1 MSLSLNRRREEDSII
16 IRSFVL
22 AVKSIYAFPAIAFN
36 NHFGDA
42 MMEFSISEAEY
53 KRRIERVRKFLRKRN
68 LDAIY
73 LTNPTSMFYLTGYSF
88 IATER
93 PAALIIPI
101 DGKIT
106 FMGPLLEIDHIP
118 LKTRLIE
125 DVKTYVDYPGEK
137 HPIEHFADF
146 IKDMGLSKKRMG
158 IDNKAGAAGMWGYK
172 GPPITKKLREAKFV
186 DAKDLVPSMR
196 LVKSEEEIALL
207 RESAKWAN
215 LAHSL
220 LQEYTVEGLWD
231 VDVALEASHDASM
244 IMKKALGPDYE
255 PLRRSSP
262 VSVGFRGQIGE
273 MSAIP
278 HSIATKRM
286 IRRGD
291 VIVTGAGADIG
302 GYSCE
307 LERTMIVGKP
317 TAKQKRYFNVM
328 VKAQEAA
335 FKAFKPGVKCSDVD
349 KATINVFKKAG
360 LMHLVKHHTGHGL
373 GLEGHEPPWLDIGNE
388 EPLRVGM
395 VVSCEPGIYET
406 GFAGFR
412 HSDTVLIREDG
423 AEIITYYPR
432 NLDELIVV

>member
-1 MSLSLNRRREEDSII
+1 MVN
-16 IRSFVL
+16 
-22 AVKSIYAFPAIAFN
+22 
-36 NHFGDA
+36 
-42 MMEFSISEAEY
+42 FSISEAEH
-53 KRRIERVRKFLRKRN
+53 KRRIERVRKFLMRRK
-68 LDAIY
+68 LDALY
-73 LTNPTSMFYLTGYSF
+73 LTNPTSIFYLTGYSF

-93 PAALIIPI
+93 PIAVIIPVN
-101 DGKIT
+101 GKIT
-106 FMGPLLEIDHIP
+106 FLGPLLERDHIP
-118 LKTRLIE
+118 LKTKVIE
-125 DVKTYVDYPGEK
+125 DVKTYIDYPGEK
-137 HPIEHFADF
+137 HPIECFAEF
-146 IKDMGLSKKRMG
+146 LKEIGLTRKRIG
-158 IDNKAGAAGMWGYK
+158 IDSKAGAAGTWGYK
-172 GPPITKKLREAKFV
+172 GPPITKKFPEAKFV
-186 DAKDLVPSMR
+186 DVKDLLPSMR
-196 LVKSEEEIALL
+196 LIKSEEEIILMK
-207 RESAKWAN
+207 ESAKWAN

-220 LQEYTVEGLWD
+220 LQEYTAEGLWD
-231 VDVALEASHDASM
+231 VDVALAASHEASI
-244 IMKKALGPDYE
+244 IMKKAWGPDYE

-335 FKAFKPGVKCSDVD
+335 FEAFKSGVKCSDVD
-349 KATINVFKKAG
+349 RATINVFKKAG
-360 LMHLVKHHTGHGL
+360 LTHLVKHHTGHGL
-373 GLEGHEPPWLDIGNE
+373 GLEGHEPPWLDIGND
-388 EPLRVGM
+388 EPLRAGM

-412 HSDTVLIREDG
+412 HSDTVLITEDG
-423 AEIITYYPR
+423 AEVVTYYPR
-432 NLDELIVV
+432 NLDELIIF

>member
-1 MSLSLNRRREEDSII
+1 MQMVN
-16 IRSFVL
+16 
-22 AVKSIYAFPAIAFN
+22 
-36 NHFGDA
+36 
-42 MMEFSISEAEY
+42 FSISDGEY
-53 KRRIERVRKFLRKRN
+53 IRRIERVKKFLTRRN

-73 LTNPTSMFYLTGYSF
+73 LTNPTSIFYLTGYSF

-93 PAALIIPI
+93 PVAVIMPV

-106 FMGPLLEIDHIP
+106 FLGPLLEKDHIP
-118 LKTRLIE
+118 LKTRMIE
-125 DVKTYVDYPGEK
+125 EVKTYVDYPGER
-137 HPIEHFADF
+137 HPIDCFAGF
-146 IKDMGLSKKRMG
+146 LKEMGFAKKRIG
-158 IDNKAGAAGMWGYK
+158 IDSKAGAVGIWGYK
-172 GPPITKKLREAKFV
+172 GPPITKKFWEAKFV
-186 DAKDLVPSMR
+186 DVKDLVPSMR
-196 LVKSEEEIALL
+196 LIKSEEEIILIK
-207 RESAKWAN
+207 ESAKWAN

-220 LQEYTVEGLWD
+220 LQEYTAEGLWD
-231 VDVALEASHDASM
+231 VDVALAASHEASI

-255 PLRRSSP
+255 PMRRSSP
-262 VSVGFRGQIGE
+262 VNVGFRGQIGE

-286 IRRGD
+286 IRKGD
-291 VIVTGAGADIG
+291 VIVTGASADVG

-328 VKAQEAA
+328 VKAQGAAFAA
-335 FKAFKPGVKCSDVD
+335 FKSGVKCSEVD
-349 KATINVFKKAG
+349 RATINVFKKAG

-388 EPLRVGM
+388 EPLRAGM

-412 HSDTVLIREDG
+412 HSDTVLITKEG
-423 AEIITYYPR
+423 AETLTYYPR
-432 NLDELIVV
+432 NLDELTIV

>member
-1 MSLSLNRRREEDSII
+1 MAR
-16 IRSFVL
+16 
-22 AVKSIYAFPAIAFN
+22 
-36 NHFGDA
+36 
-42 MMEFSISEAEY
+42 FSISEAEH
-53 KRRIERVRKFLRKRN
+53 KRRIERVRKFLTRRK
-68 LDAIY
+68 LDALY
-73 LTNPTSMFYLTGYSF
+73 LTSSASIFYLTGYSF

-93 PAALIIPI
+93 PAALVIPA

-106 FMGPLLEIDHIP
+106 FMGPLLEKDHIP
-118 LKTRLIE
+118 LKTRIIQE
-125 DVKTYVDYPGEK
+125 IKTYMDYPGEK
-137 HPIEHFADF
+137 HPIEHFAQF
-146 IKDMGLSKKRMG
+146 LREMGLAKKRIG
-158 IDNKAGAAGMWGYK
+158 IDNKAGAAGIWGYR
-172 GPPITKKLREAKFV
+172 GPPITKKLRESKFV

-196 LVKSEEEIALL
+196 IIKSEEEIALIK
-207 RESAKWAN
+207 ESAKWAN
-215 LAHSL
+215 LAQTL
-220 LQEYTVEGLWD
+220 LQEYTAEGSWD
-231 VDVALEASHDASM
+231 VEIALAATHEASALV
-244 IMKKALGPDYE
+244 KKALGPHYE

-262 VSVGFRGQIGE
+262 VRAGFRGQIGE

-291 VIVTGAGADIG
+291 VLITGASVDIG

-317 TAKQKRYFNVM
+317 TPKQKRYFNVM
-328 VKAQEAA
+328 LKAQEAA
-335 FKAFKPGVKCSDVD
+335 FEAFKPGVRCSEID

-373 GLEGHEPPWLDIGNE
+373 GLEVHEPPWLDIGNE
-388 EPLRVGM
+388 EPLRAGM

-412 HSDTVLIREDG
+412 HSDTVLITEDG

-432 NLDELIVV
+432 DIDALIIG